1 MENLRKMALGLVAT
15 GFILIVGCREFPPSD
30 NQEDNDITIN
40 NNNNIEIGL
49 PNDNSTEQTD
59 IDLSN
64 DSESD
69 SQSDSILSLTQN
81 PIVAQITQQVVEQRL
96 ISSKQFQRHHDL
108 RFQHEKNKSSW
119 VHLMA

>member
-1 MENLRKMALGLVAT
+1 MKVSKLFVLGL
-15 GFILIVGCREFPPSD
+15 IVCGAFLFDACREFPPSD

-49 PNDNSTEQTD
+49 PSDNSTEQTD

-69 SQSDSILSLTQN
+69 SQSESQSESQSDSESNSSSDNSTSSRTKAGYRISN
-81 PIVAQITQQVVEQRL
+81 VNNITIYSFEM
-96 ISSKQFQRHHDL
+96 I
-108 RFQHEKNKSSW
+108 E
-119 VHLMA
+119 

>member
-1 MENLRKMALGLVAT
+1 MKVSKLFVLGLIGCGA
-15 GFILIVGCREFPPSD
+15 FLIDACREFPPSD

-49 PNDNSTEQTD
+49 PADNSTEQTD

-69 SQSDSILSLTQN
+69 SQSDSQSDS
-81 PIVAQITQQVVEQRL
+81 E
-96 ISSKQFQRHHDL
+96 S
-108 RFQHEKNKSSW
+108 KSSSDNSTSSRTKSEYRIINDNDITIYSFDM
-119 VHLMA
+119 VN